1 MLRPMRKKV
10 FPEVLSPADY
20 AAAIKELR
28 GTRSQKEVAERG
40 EIAPHHWNRFENAAS
55 LPEPETQGKLA
66 KGLGVEFERFAQVVL
81 EHAQRRWRRR
91 PTADAS
97 QVAELAVP
105 YDSDDSRLRQVESK
119 VRASAENL
127 VQAFRLF
134 REITSP
140 R

>member
-28 GTRSQKEVAERG
+28 GTRTQKEVAERG
-40 EIAPHHWNRFENAAS
+40 KVAPNHWNRLEGAAS

-66 KGLGVEFERFAQVVL
+66 RGLSVEFERFAQVVL

-91 PTADAS
+91 PAADAS
-97 QVAELAVP
+97 QLAEPVAP
-105 YDSDDSRLRQVESK
+105 YGSDDTRLRQVERQ
-119 VRASAENL
+119 VRESAENL
-127 VQAFRLF
+127 VRAFRLF
-134 REITSP
+134 HEISSP